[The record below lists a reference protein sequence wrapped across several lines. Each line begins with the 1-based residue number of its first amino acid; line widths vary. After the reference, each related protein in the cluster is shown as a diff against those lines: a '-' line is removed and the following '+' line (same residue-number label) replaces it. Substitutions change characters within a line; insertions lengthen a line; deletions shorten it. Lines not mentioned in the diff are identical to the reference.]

1 MSISERLDVVG
12 TISLFVAISMMAFV
26 VMTMMIYEYTVI
38 RTIGILA
45 VPSVIGVISFIASS
59 IVRGI
64 EAQ

>member
-12 TISLFVAISMMAFV
+12 TICLFIAIFMTAFV
-26 VMTMMIYEYTVI
+26 VMTMMFYEYTVI

-45 VPSVIGVISFIASS
+45 VPSVIGIISFITSN

-64 EAQ
+64 ETR